1 MSERILNVDHHE
13 EIAYNGRK
21 FRSRLELETAKTL
34 DALSIPYRY
43 EDRKIILQDGFR
55 CPYQKNKVIGI
66 SYTPDFEIGSSIL
79 IECKGFETPEWK
91 IKKKLLFKW
100 LMENEPGTCFFQIHD
115 SRKQL
120 LETLDHQWAYLGY
133 AIQVTPKSTRKMPN
147 PESKLY
153 DSIDEAM
160 DDLGLT
166 GKTKGAILRSLT
178 GKNSYV
184 YGYNWVLKKIEL

>member
-1 MSERILNVDHHE
+1 MSERILNVDHRE

-43 EDRKIILQDGFR
+43 EDRRIILQEGFR
-55 CPYQKNKVIGI
+55 CPYQKNKVIDI

-115 SRKQL
+115 SKKQL
-120 LETLDHQWAYLGY
+120 LETLDHQWSNLGY
-133 AIQVTPKSTRKMPN
+133 IIEVTSRKDSTY
-147 PESKLY
+147 SKTY
-153 DSIDEAM
+153 DSIKEAM
-160 DDLGLT
+160 FDLGIENKSMT
-166 GKTKGAILRSLT
+166 PILRSL
-178 GKNSYV
+178 KKDKEYV
-184 YGYNWVLKKIEL
+184 YGYSWSLKKSDL